1 MKTSRLKELH
11 RLNDAYISAQMLVHE
26 LMVSDLAAAEP
37 NFETM
42 LKDAKKKLEDAKA
55 AFGKKEQIEFE
66 ELSKAQPH
74 YAKTSTI
81 ISALH
86 ILARDIQ
93 SDDGVANAALTE
105 AAIRMEEML
114 KLIDDARGVLELW
127 SYPGGKFDINWIN
140 KWTDGADKCGSEKN

>member
-11 RLNDAYISAQMLVHE
+11 QLHDAYVSAQMLVHE

-42 LKDAKKKLEDAKA
+42 LRTAKKKLEGAKA

-66 ELSKAQPH
+66 ELSKVPH
-74 YAKTSTI
+74 YAKTATI
-81 ISALH
+81 IAALR

-93 SDDGVANAALTE
+93 SDDGVANAALIE
-105 AAIRMEEML
+105 AAERMEEMV
-114 KLIDDARGVLELW
+114 KLIDGARGVLELW

-140 KWTDGADKCGSEKN
+140 KWTDGADKCGSERA